1 MTDGD
6 WPGVLIR
13 PGPKPTHRVS
23 ATVPT
28 PARDEPAVIRAR
40 LRMVLP
46 GGLWVNEVST
56 SFPEATLRLLT
67 GVPKGDHALELS
79 EVRAGDPRSV
89 ADAIR
94 THPDVAA
101 YEELYA
107 GDERV
112 IAQYEADE
120 RALYEFLWAS
130 SLPPSSYWSRTA
142 RWSSR

>member
-1 MTDGD
+1 LG
-6 WPGVLIR
+6 
-13 PGPKPTHRVS
+13 
-23 ATVPT
+23 
-28 PARDEPAVIRAR
+28 
-40 LRMVLP
+40 
-46 GGLWVNEVST
+46 
-56 SFPEATLRLLT
+56 
-67 GVPKGDHALELS
+67 

-107 GDERV
+107 GGERV

-120 RALYEFLWAS
+120 RTLYEFLWAS
-130 SLPPSSYWSRTA
+130 SLPPEFPVCWSRTA